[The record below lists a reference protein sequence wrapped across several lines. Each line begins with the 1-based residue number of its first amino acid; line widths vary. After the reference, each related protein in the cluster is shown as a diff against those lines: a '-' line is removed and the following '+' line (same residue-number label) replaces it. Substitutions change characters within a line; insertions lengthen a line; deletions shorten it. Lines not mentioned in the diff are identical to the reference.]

1 MKRVFLLILT
11 FLVLT
16 VGSLR
21 AQTVDYYLP
30 APGYLPDHPL
40 YWVKMVRDRI
50 DLWLTFSTT
59 AKAQRFLN
67 YADKRLAAGW
77 ALVEKGEIDLG
88 VSTLTKGEKY
98 FDQAIGLGG
107 VLDQTKLNKAKLK
120 HWEVL
125 TLLKDKVGDR
135 HQSLMSQMIER
146 LSPEAEQA
154 KMVTVTVE
162 FDDLRESIIA
172 SASAQTPLSALQ
184 QLDLPLEIKTYPF
197 GALVESVAGFTNSTA
212 RAWIYFVN
220 NQAGQVAADQ
230 HQLTAG
236 DTVQWRFT
244 KPEQ

>member
-1 MKRVFLLILT
+1 MRKLLLALSFLILT
-11 FLVLT
+11 V
-16 VGSLR
+16 SPLR
-21 AQTVDYYLP
+21 AQMVDYYLP

-40 YWVKMVRDRI
+40 YWVKMVRDRV

-98 FDQAIGLGG
+98 LDQALASGQS
-107 VLDQTKLNKAKLK
+107 LDATKLNKAKLK

-135 HQSLMSQMIER
+135 HQALMSQMLER
-146 LSPEAEQA
+146 LNPTAEQG

-162 FDDLRESIIA
+162 FDGLRESVIA

-184 QLDLPLEIKTYPF
+184 QLSLPVEIKTYPF
-197 GALVESVAGFTNSTA
+197 GVLVESVAGFTNSTA

-244 KPEQ
+244 KPE

>member
-1 MKRVFLLILT
+1 MRKFFLILT
-11 FLVLT
+11 FLILAV
-16 VGSLR
+16 SPLR
-21 AQTVDYYLP
+21 AQMVDYYLP

-40 YWVKMVRDRI
+40 YWVKMVRDRV

-98 FDQAIGLGG
+98 LDQALALGQS
-107 VLDQTKLNKAKLK
+107 LDQTKLNKAKLK

-125 TLLKDKVGDR
+125 TLLKDKTGDR
-135 HQSLMSQMIER
+135 HQALMSQMLER
-146 LSPEAEQA
+146 LSPTAQLE

-162 FDDLRESIIA
+162 FDGLRETVIA
-172 SASAQTPLSALQ
+172 SASAQTPLAALQ
-184 QLDLPLEIKTYPF
+184 QLSLPVEIKTYPF
-197 GALVESVAGFTNSTA
+197 GGVLVESVAGFRNLPT

-236 DTVQWRFT
+236 DTVQWRFI
-244 KPEQ
+244 KPE

>member
-1 MKRVFLLILT
+1 MRKLLLALSFLILT
-11 FLVLT
+11 V
-16 VGSLR
+16 SPLR
-21 AQTVDYYLP
+21 AQMVDYYLP

-40 YWVKMVRDRI
+40 YWVKMVRDRV

-59 AKAQRFLN
+59 AKSQRFLN

-98 FDQAIGLGG
+98 LDQALASGQS
-107 VLDQTKLNKAKLK
+107 LDATKLNKAKLK

-125 TLLKDKVGDR
+125 SLLKDKVGDR
-135 HQSLMSQMIER
+135 HQALMSQMLER
-146 LSPEAEQA
+146 LNPTAQLE
-154 KMVTVTVE
+154 KMVTVMVE
-162 FDDLRESIIA
+162 FDGLRESVIA
-172 SASAQTPLSALQ
+172 SASAQTPFSALQ
-184 QLDLPLEIKTYPF
+184 QLKLPVEIKTYPF
-197 GALVESVAGFTNSTA
+197 GVLVESVAGFTNSTA

-244 KPEQ
+244 KPE

>member
-1 MKRVFLLILT
+1 MRKLLLALSFL
-11 FLVLT
+11 FLAV
-16 VGSLR
+16 SPLR
-21 AQTVDYYLP
+21 AQMVDYYLP

-40 YWVKMVRDRI
+40 YWVKMVRDRV

-98 FDQAIGLGG
+98 LDQALVSGQS
-107 VLDQTKLNKAKLK
+107 LDATKLNKAKLK

-125 TLLKDKVGDR
+125 SLLKDKVGDR
-135 HQSLMSQMIER
+135 HQALMSQMLER
-146 LSPEAEQA
+146 LNPTAQLE
-154 KMVTVTVE
+154 KMVTVMVE
-162 FDDLRESIIA
+162 FDGLRESVIA
-172 SASAQTPLSALQ
+172 SASAQTPFSALQ
-184 QLDLPLEIKTYPF
+184 QLNLPVEIKTYPF
-197 GALVESVAGFTNSTA
+197 GVLVESVAGFTNSTA

-244 KPEQ
+244 KPE